1 MVWDKGK
8 GVTKTDADGVGAARL
23 TPSVA
28 DGLISV
34 FAQDIGGT
42 LQPAVDALALH
53 RFLGVKQDF
62 SSWVKRR
69 FRQYGFIEGLDFL
82 LPKMGEAVPLPAGRA
97 LVLLALGFFGGFAFP
112 VMGRKK
118 GRVAVVYCS
127 RFARRGLFLRPDGED
142 FGF

>member
-1 MVWDKGK
+1 M
-8 GVTKTDADGVGAARL
+8 
-23 TPSVA
+23 A

-42 LQPAVDALALH
+42 LQPAVDARALH

-97 LVLLALGFFGGFAFP
+97 PVLPALGFFWGAF
-112 VMGRKK
+112 
-118 GRVAVVYCS
+118 
-127 RFARRGLFLRPDGED
+127 LFLSWAVKKAGLPLCIVPALRGGVCFSDQTGRILGFDVLGFWD
-142 FGF
+142 FG